1 MTAKKYLT
9 TKSGSAWIATDAP
22 RFAKI
27 RDGLEKP
34 ASDRAY
40 YIAMGVTYSGRYE
53 FPVKSF
59 YWANQSTGMKF
70 KSFPALND

>member
-22 RFAKI
+22 RFATI

-40 YIAMGVTYSGRYE
+40 YIAMGVIVAGLAFIVASIIAA
-53 FPVKSF
+53 
-59 YWANQSTGMKF
+59 YWLY
-70 KSFPALND
+70 PAGAGL